1 MRQLC
6 YRPKRTRWWGGAAEP
21 SYEKAV
27 APPSGPLSSYRNAG
41 GIAFRTV
48 AGKLVVVCVVQIS
61 VVVIAVPPL
70 LSESSLHLLLRWC
83 SLFGWW
89 WWWSGGKLLLLYLLE
104 KVSVS
109 REDGRGGGR
118 RRGIHVSLLD
128 LEHCTSLSRPC
139 RTVHTLCEIEMQ
151 ERRFS
156 TFQ

>member
-1 MRQLC
+1 MQQLC

-109 REDGRGGGR
+109 REGGRGGGEEER
-118 RRGIHVSLLD
+118 NTRQSARSRTLHKPQPAMQN
-128 LEHCTSLSRPC
+128 CTY
-139 RTVHTLCEIEMQ
+139 TV
-151 ERRFS
+151 RD
-156 TFQ
+156 